1 MRAIDIDPQTGRSAV
16 MARKAHID
24 LIGAIALTLF
34 SLNLGFNQVVIKVSN
49 VGFQPV
55 FLAGLRS
62 LGALVLL
69 GMWMWARGISLR
81 LPAKGR
87 TGGIIAGLLFA
98 VEFICLFIA
107 LDLTSVARTS
117 ILFYSMPVWL
127 ALAAHVLI
135 PGERLTGMRLAGLA
149 FAMGGVALAM
159 VDRDAG
165 QGSLVGDLFA
175 LGAAL
180 CWGGIALCVRAT
192 PLSRI
197 PAEQQL
203 LWQLLIS
210 VPVLLILASAS
221 GPLLRELEVIHVVG
235 LAYQIVFIASFGFLF
250 WFFLMKIY
258 PASGV
263 ASFSFLS
270 PVFAVVLGW
279 LLLGEDITVSI
290 WIALGLVAVGLVL
303 INRG

>member
-1 MRAIDIDPQTGRSAV
+1 MP
-16 MARKAHID
+16 RKSQID
-24 LIGAIALTLF
+24 LVGAVALTLF
-34 SLNLGFNQVVIKVSN
+34 SLNLGFNQVVIKVAN
-49 VGFQPV
+49 AGFQPV
-55 FLAGLRS
+55 FMAGLRS
-62 LGALVLL
+62 LGALILL
-69 GMWMWARGISLR
+69 GLWMWARGISLR
-81 LPAKGR
+81 LPAEGR
-87 TGGIIAGLLFA
+87 VGGIIAGLLFA
-98 VEFICLFIA
+98 IEFIFLFIA

-127 ALAAHVLI
+127 AMAAHVLL
-135 PGERLTGMRLAGLA
+135 PGERLTGPRLVGLG
-149 FAMGGVALAM
+149 FAMGGVVLALA
-159 VDRDAG
+159 DRDAG
-165 QGSLVGDLFA
+165 QGNLLGDIFA

-180 CWGGIALCVRAT
+180 CWAGIALCVRVT

-203 LWQLLIS
+203 FWQLLVS
-210 VPVLLILASAS
+210 APVLVLLAPAF
-221 GPLLRELEVIHVVG
+221 GPLLRDLQMIHVVG

-279 LLLGEDITVSI
+279 VILGEEITASI
-290 WIALGLVAVGLVL
+290 WLALGLVAVGLVL
-303 INRG
+303 INRK

>member
-1 MRAIDIDPQTGRSAV
+1 MT
-16 MARKAHID
+16 RKSHMD
-24 LIGAIALTLF
+24 LIGAVALTLF
-34 SLNLGFNQVVIKVSN
+34 SLNLGFNQVVIKVAN
-49 VGFQPV
+49 GGFQPV
-55 FLAGLRS
+55 FMAGLRS

-69 GMWMWARGISLR
+69 GLWMWARGISLR
-81 LPAKGR
+81 LPAEGR
-87 TGGIIAGLLFA
+87 VGGIVAGLLFA
-98 VEFICLFIA
+98 IEFICLFLA

-127 ALAAHVLI
+127 ALSAHVLL
-135 PGERLTGMRLAGLA
+135 PGERLTGVRLIGLGV
-149 FAMGGVALAM
+149 AMGGVVLAL

-165 QGSLVGDLFA
+165 QGNLLGDIFA

-180 CWGGIALCVRAT
+180 CWAGIALCVRVT
-192 PLSRI
+192 SLSRI

-203 LWQLLIS
+203 FWQLLIS
-210 VPVLLILASAS
+210 APVLLLLAPAF
-221 GPLLRELEVIHVVG
+221 GPLLRELEAIHVLG

-279 LLLGEDITVSI
+279 VILSEDISGTI
-290 WIALGLVAVGLVL
+290 WLALGLVAVGLVL
-303 INRG
+303 INRK

>member
-1 MRAIDIDPQTGRSAV
+1 MT
-16 MARKAHID
+16 RKSHID
-24 LIGAIALTLF
+24 LIGAMALTLF
-34 SLNLGFNQVVIKVSN
+34 SLNLGFNQVVIKVAN
-49 VGFQPV
+49 GGFQPV
-55 FLAGLRS
+55 FMAGLRS
-62 LGALVLL
+62 LGALILL
-69 GMWMWARGISLR
+69 GLWMQARGISLR
-81 LPAKGR
+81 LPVEGR

-98 VEFICLFIA
+98 VEFICLFLA

-127 ALAAHVLI
+127 ALAAHVLL
-135 PGERLTGMRLAGLA
+135 PGERLTGVRLLGLA
-149 FAMGGVALAM
+149 LAMGGVVLALI
-159 VDRDAG
+159 DREAG
-165 QGSLVGDLFA
+165 QGNVLGDVFA

-180 CWGGIALCVRAT
+180 CWAGIALCVRVT
-192 PLSRI
+192 PLSAI

-203 LWQLLIS
+203 FWQLLIS
-210 VPVLLILASAS
+210 APVLLLVAPAF
-221 GPLLRELEVIHVVG
+221 GPLLRELAIIHVIG

-279 LLLGEDITVSI
+279 MILGEDISATI
-290 WIALGLVAVGLVL
+290 WIALVLVAAGLVL
-303 INRG
+303 INRK

>member
-1 MRAIDIDPQTGRSAV
+1 M
-16 MARKAHID
+16 
-24 LIGAIALTLF
+24 
-34 SLNLGFNQVVIKVSN
+34 
-49 VGFQPV
+49 GFQPV

-69 GMWMWARGISLR
+69 GLWMWARWISLR
-81 LPAKGR
+81 LPAESR

-127 ALAAHVLI
+127 ALAAHVLL
-135 PGERLTGMRLAGLA
+135 PGERLNGVRLIGLA
-149 FAMGGVALAM
+149 FAMGGVVLALA
-159 VDRDAG
+159 DRDAG
-165 QGSLVGDLFA
+165 QGNLLGDVFA

-180 CWGGIALCVRAT
+180 CWAGIALCVRVT

-203 LWQLLIS
+203 FWQLLIS
-210 VPVLLILASAS
+210 APVLLILAPAF
-221 GPLLRELEVIHVVG
+221 GPLLRDLEVIHVVG

-270 PVFAVVLGW
+270 PVFAVVLGG
-279 LLLGEDITVSI
+279 LILGEDITATI
-290 WIALGLVAVGLVL
+290 WAALALVAVGLVL
-303 INRG
+303 INRR

>member
-1 MRAIDIDPQTGRSAV
+1 MT
-16 MARKAHID
+16 RKSHID
-24 LIGAIALTLF
+24 LIGAMALTLF
-34 SLNLGFNQVVIKVSN
+34 SLNLGFNQVVIKVAN
-49 VGFQPV
+49 GGFQPV
-55 FLAGLRS
+55 FMAGLRS
-62 LGALVLL
+62 LGALILL
-69 GMWMWARGISLR
+69 GLWMQARGISLR
-81 LPAKGR
+81 LPVEGR

-98 VEFICLFIA
+98 VEFICLFLA

-127 ALAAHVLI
+127 ALAAHVLL
-135 PGERLTGMRLAGLA
+135 PGERLTGVRLLGLA
-149 FAMGGVALAM
+149 LAMGGVVLALI
-159 VDRDAG
+159 DREAG
-165 QGSLVGDLFA
+165 QGNILGDVFA

-180 CWGGIALCVRAT
+180 CWAGIALCVRVT
-192 PLSRI
+192 PLSAI

-203 LWQLLIS
+203 FWQLLIS
-210 VPVLLILASAS
+210 APVLLLVAPAF
-221 GPLLRELEVIHVVG
+221 GPLLRELAIIHVIG

-279 LLLGEDITVSI
+279 MILGEDISATI
-290 WIALGLVAVGLVL
+290 WVALVLVAAGLVL
-303 INRG
+303 INRK

>member
-1 MRAIDIDPQTGRSAV
+1 MN
-16 MARKAHID
+16 RKSHID
-24 LIGAIALTLF
+24 LIGAVALTLF

-49 VGFQPV
+49 AGFQPV

-69 GMWMWARGISLR
+69 GLWMRARGIPLR
-81 LPAKGR
+81 LPIEGR
-87 TGGIIAGLLFA
+87 TGGIVAGLLFA

-127 ALAAHVLI
+127 ALAAHVLL
-135 PGERLTGMRLAGLA
+135 PGERLNGTRLIGLA
-149 FAMGGVALAM
+149 FAMGGVVLALA
-159 VDRDAG
+159 DRDAG
-165 QGSLVGDLFA
+165 QGNLLGDVFA

-180 CWGGIALCVRAT
+180 CWAGIALCVRIT

-203 LWQLLIS
+203 FWQLLIS
-210 VPVLLILASAS
+210 APVLLILAPAF
-221 GPLLRELEVIHVVG
+221 GPLLRDLEMIHVIG

-279 LLLGEDITVSI
+279 LILGEEITVTI
-290 WIALGLVAVGLVL
+290 WAALVLVAVGLVL
-303 INRG
+303 INRR

>member
-1 MRAIDIDPQTGRSAV
+1 MN
-16 MARKAHID
+16 RKSHID
-24 LIGAIALTLF
+24 LIGAVALTLF

-49 VGFQPV
+49 AGFQPV

-69 GMWMWARGISLR
+69 GLWMWARGISLR
-81 LPAKGR
+81 LPAEGR

-127 ALAAHVLI
+127 ALAAHVLL
-135 PGERLTGMRLAGLA
+135 PGERLNGVRLIGLA
-149 FAMGGVALAM
+149 FAMGGVVLALA
-159 VDRDAG
+159 DRDAG
-165 QGSLVGDLFA
+165 QGNLLGDVFA

-180 CWGGIALCVRAT
+180 CWAGIALCVRVT

-203 LWQLLIS
+203 FWQLLIS
-210 VPVLLILASAS
+210 APVLLILAPAF
-221 GPLLRELEVIHVVG
+221 GPLLRDLEVIHVVG

-279 LLLGEDITVSI
+279 LILGEDITATI
-290 WIALGLVAVGLVL
+290 WAALALVAVGLVL
-303 INRG
+303 INRR

>member
-1 MRAIDIDPQTGRSAV
+1 MT
-16 MARKAHID
+16 RKSHID
-24 LIGAIALTLF
+24 LTGAVALTLF
-34 SLNLGFNQVVIKVSN
+34 SLNLGFNQVVIKVAN

-55 FLAGLRS
+55 FMAGLRS

-69 GMWMWARGISLR
+69 ALWMWARGISLR
-81 LPAKGR
+81 LPAEGR
-87 TGGIIAGLLFA
+87 VGGIIAGLLFA
-98 VEFICLFIA
+98 VEFICLFLA

-127 ALAAHVLI
+127 ALGAHVLL
-135 PGERLTGMRLAGLA
+135 PGERLTGVRMVGLG
-149 FAMGGVALAM
+149 FAMGGVVLALL
-159 VDRDAG
+159 DRDAA
-165 QGSLVGDLFA
+165 QGNLLGDLFA

-180 CWGGIALCVRAT
+180 CWAGIALCVRVT

-203 LWQLLIS
+203 FWQLLIS
-210 VPVLLILASAS
+210 APVLILLAPYF
-221 GPLLRELEVIHVVG
+221 GPLLRNLEVIHVIG

-250 WFFLMKIY
+250 WFYLMKIY

-279 LLLGEDITVSI
+279 VILGEDISATI
-290 WIALGLVAVGLVL
+290 WLALGLVAVGLVL
-303 INRG
+303 INRK

>member
-1 MRAIDIDPQTGRSAV
+1 MP
-16 MARKAHID
+16 RKSQID
-24 LIGAIALTLF
+24 LVGAVALTLF
-34 SLNLGFNQVVIKVSN
+34 SLNLGFNQVVIKVAN
-49 VGFQPV
+49 AGFQPV
-55 FLAGLRS
+55 FMAGLRS
-62 LGALVLL
+62 LGALALL
-69 GMWMWARGISLR
+69 GLWMWARGITLR
-81 LPAKGR
+81 LPAEGR
-87 TGGIIAGLLFA
+87 GGGIVAGLLFA
-98 VEFICLFIA
+98 VEFICLFLA

-135 PGERLTGMRLAGLA
+135 PGERLTGARLIGLG
-149 FAMGGVALAM
+149 FAMGGVVLALA
-159 VDRDAG
+159 DRDAA
-165 QGSLVGDLFA
+165 QGNFLGDLFA

-180 CWGGIALCVRAT
+180 CWAGIALCVRVT

-203 LWQLLIS
+203 FWQLLIS
-210 VPVLLILASAS
+210 APVLLVLAPAF
-221 GPLLRELEVIHVVG
+221 GPLLRDLQAIHVIG
-235 LAYQIVFIASFGFLF
+235 LIYQIVFIASFGFLF

-279 LLLGEDITVSI
+279 LILGEEITASI
-290 WIALGLVAVGLVL
+290 WLALGLVAVGLVL
-303 INRG
+303 INRK